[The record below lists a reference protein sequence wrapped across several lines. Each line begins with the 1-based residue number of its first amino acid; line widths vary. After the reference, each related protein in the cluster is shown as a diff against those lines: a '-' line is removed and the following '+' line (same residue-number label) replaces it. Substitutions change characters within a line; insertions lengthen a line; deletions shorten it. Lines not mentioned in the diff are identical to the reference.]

1 MTFWEI
7 LALAGVMS
15 AILGVFTIIYA
26 LLKRKLLK
34 DIWGEEL
41 KKKREK

>member
-26 LLKRKLLK
+26 FLKRKLLR
-34 DIWGEEL
+34 DIWGDDW
-41 KKKREK
+41 KKKKEK